1 MQKKTLNM
9 EIWDILGYD
18 SEDYRDLIREAGFDP
33 DELYEDFGCF
43 VEELDNPSSRLEFKK
58 ERRDFYYWLERK
70 SDFNEN
76 GEQINE
82 AMELLKSTGEKF
94 GGGLQDS
101 HLAILYDKFQNE
113 RGVVEKN

>member
-1 MQKKTLNM
+1 
-9 EIWDILGYD
+9 
-18 SEDYRDLIREAGFDP
+18 
-33 DELYEDFGCF
+33 
-43 VEELDNPSSRLEFKK
+43 
-58 ERRDFYYWLERK
+58 LERK

-94 GGGLQDS
+94 EEGLLEDS